1 MSGPA
6 IRLKGGY
13 SANTLRVNLNTGTVR
28 KETIPDD
35 VISEYIGGKG
45 LGTKTLHDE
54 LQRGIDPLGPENKLI
69 FTVGP
74 FTATSIPT
82 TSRYGIYFKS
92 PLTGIYGESYSGG
105 FWAPEF
111 KKAGCDMM
119 IIEGKA
125 PKPMYISVVDD
136 SVELKDARHFWGL
149 DTHDTE
155 DGVKKEVGEKG
166 VRVAAIGPAG
176 EKLVRFACICNDYGR
191 QAGRCGAGAVMGSKN
206 LKAVAVRGTKP
217 VGVHD
222 EDKLRTFVKELIT
235 RMPKDLPLS
244 AWGTPVMVNLE
255 NKLGTFPTRYWHKGF
270 FKDHAAINADAV
282 KSITVS
288 RKACFNC
295 PIACGKLVRITEGK
309 YSGTEVEGPEYE
321 TIYSIGGLCEIADI
335 KAVAKANDL
344 CDRLGI
350 DTMETGNAVG
360 LAIEACELGKMKM
373 ENRIRYGDAD
383 AALDLIEKIG
393 RREGPTATIL
403 SEGVRGAANTLGMSE
418 IAIHV
423 KGLVPA
429 GYDPRGLKGM
439 GLGFA
444 VATIGASHLRS
455 NIYAPESRGIVDRFT
470 IEGKPALLKDL
481 EDRMVILDSLI
492 ACHFGRDLFFNW
504 DDLVSLLQLVTGKV
518 TTKAELQEKANR
530 TVTTAR
536 KFNLREGI
544 SRKDDTLPKR
554 FMEEPLPEGGSQG
567 SIVKKEELNKMVDDY
582 YSLRGWTNEG
592 IPPK

>member
-1 MSGPA
+1 M
-6 IRLKGGY
+6 KDGY
-13 SANTLRVNLNTGTVR
+13 SRNILRVNLSAGTLR
-28 KETIPDD
+28 EESIPDD
-35 VISEYIGGKG
+35 VVSECIGGKG
-45 LGTKTLHDE
+45 LGTKTLYNE
-54 LQRGIDPLGPENKLI
+54 LEPGIEPLAPENKLI
-69 FTVGP
+69 FAVGP
-74 FTATSIPT
+74 FTATFIPT

-111 KKAGCDMM
+111 KKAGYDMM

-125 PKPMYISVVDD
+125 PKPTYISIVDD
-136 SVELKDARHFWGL
+136 SVELKDAKHFWGL

-166 VRVAAIGPAG
+166 LRVAAIGPAG
-176 EKLVRFACICNDYGR
+176 EKLVRFACICNEYGR

-206 LKAVAVRGTKP
+206 LKAIAVRGTKS
-217 VGVHD
+217 VEVHD
-222 EDKLRTFVKELIT
+222 EDKLRAFVKELIT

-244 AWGTPVMVNLE
+244 AMGTPVMVNLE

-270 FKDHAAINADAV
+270 FKDHAAINSDAM
-282 KSITVS
+282 KSIIIG

-295 PIACGKLVRITEGK
+295 PIACGKMVRVSDGK
-309 YSGTEVEGPEYE
+309 YAGTEVEGPEYE
-321 TIYSIGGLCEIADI
+321 TIYAIGGLCEIADI

-350 DTMETGNAVG
+350 DTMETGNAVA
-360 LAIEACELGKMKM
+360 LAMEACELGKMKM
-373 ENRIRYGDAD
+373 ENPIRYGDAD
-383 AALDLIEKIG
+383 AALDLIGKIG
-393 RREGPTATIL
+393 RREGPTGAML
-403 SEGVRGAANTLGMSE
+403 SEGIRRAADMLGMSD

-455 NIYAPESRGIVDRFT
+455 NMYAPESRGIVDRFAT
-470 IEGKPALLKDL
+470 EGKPALLKEL
-481 EDRMVILDSLI
+481 EDRMVILDSAI

-504 DDLVSLLQLVTGKV
+504 DDLTTLLQLVTGKT

-530 TVTTAR
+530 IVTTAR

-567 SIVKKEELNKMVDDY
+567 SIVKKEELNNMLDEY